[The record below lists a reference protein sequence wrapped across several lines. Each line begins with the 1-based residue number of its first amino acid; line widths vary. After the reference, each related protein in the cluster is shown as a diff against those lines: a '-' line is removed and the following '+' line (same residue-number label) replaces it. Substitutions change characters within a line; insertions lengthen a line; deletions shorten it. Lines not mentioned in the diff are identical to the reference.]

1 MKKLKIVAYMAIC
14 VFGVFS
20 CGSIDYSERAEQF
33 VATLNNSACL
43 LAVNDNPEKAY
54 PLVAYS
60 ENGVIKIIDLKKQK
74 LVYEQITN
82 GIAVNVLPN
91 YLIWGKS
98 YVCNGEQVAP
108 CNSNVLIFASYY
120 PGTHVNTGEIYV
132 FKIDENGKGQ
142 FYKDSEGTVL
152 IDTYDPSLRNCI
164 VSFVCDSDS
173 KVTKYL
179 PEGRYDI
186 TGNTVGKYLTENQ
199 IMEEYIRKI
208 YHNQVVFYTKFLDD
222 NLYCYSSIFD
232 RTTVYPDCYATFTN
246 GNSYLFYEKK
256 PDSGG
261 RELVMVDPLS
271 LYSTTLASGQSI
283 SCGLLDSYITVKGYD
298 LSERYFTF
306 DGEEIYDISEYN
318 KKEVIDA
325 VSSVWD
331 GIMNLFQ

>member
-1 MKKLKIVAYMAIC
+1 MAIC
-14 VFGVFS
+14 VFGVFG

-60 ENGVIKIIDLKKQK
+60 ENGVIRIFDLKKQK
-74 LVYEQITN
+74 LVYEQITD
-82 GIAVNVLPN
+82 GIAVAVLPN

-98 YVCNGEQVAP
+98 YVFNGEKVAP

-142 FYKDSEGTVL
+142 FYKDSEGAIL
-152 IDTYDPSLRNCI
+152 IDTYDPSLRNRI

-186 TGNTVGKYLTENQ
+186 TGNTVGKYLTDNQ
-199 IMEEYIRKI
+199 INEEYIRKI

-222 NLYCYSSIFD
+222 KLYCYSSIFD
-232 RTTVYPDCYATFTN
+232 RTVTYPDYRTTIAQGDRYF
-246 GNSYLFYEKK
+246 FYEKS

-261 RELVMVDPLS
+261 RELVLVDPF
-271 LYSTTLASGQSI
+271 TFEFQVLASGQSV
-283 SCGLLDSYITVKGYD
+283 SRDNFGRYIIVKGYD
-298 LSERYFTF
+298 LSERYFTY
-306 DGEEIYDISEYN
+306 DGEEIYDIDSYTRQEAL
-318 KKEVIDA
+318 DG
-325 VSSVWD
+325 VSSIID
-331 GIMNLFQ
+331 GIFSLFE